1 MYLCIENKSNTIK
14 KEIMAKKRKLNS
26 NNPKYWTTEK
36 TNEPVIKKKVLM
48 CNVPIRNANKEL
60 VPGKTVP
67 MYGVWYENDLN

>member
-1 MYLCIENKSNTIK
+1 
-14 KEIMAKKRKLNS
+14 MAKKRKLNS

-48 CNVPIRNANKEL
+48 CNVPIRNTNKEL